1 MGHNRDMA
9 VKRKKKTDLAATLRR
24 AIRDDDRTPYAVS
37 RDAGVDRSI
46 LVRFVN
52 GDRSLT
58 LGTASRLCAV
68 LGLELRPVLS
78 GKKGG

>member
-1 MGHNRDMA
+1 MA
-9 VKRKKKTDLAATLRR
+9 IKRKKKTDLGATIRR
-24 AIRDDDRTPYAVS
+24 AIRDDDRTPYGVG

-58 LGTASRLCAV
+58 LGTASKICDV
-68 LGLELRPVLS
+68 LGLELRPVPS

>member
-1 MGHNRDMA
+1 MA
-9 VKRKKKTDLAATLRR
+9 IKRKKKTDLAATLRR
-24 AIRDDDRTPYAVS
+24 AIRDSGMTPYAVS

-52 GDRSLT
+52 GDRGLT
-58 LGTASRLCAV
+58 LTTASRLCDV
-68 LGLELRPVLS
+68 LDLDLRPARS